1 MRQPPAR
8 IPVLLLVA
16 ALVLGLAGCG
26 GDTGTADTGD
36 SGSGAFP
43 VTIPNRYGET
53 VVEKRPARVV
63 SIGFHEHDIL
73 LALGVRPVALQ
84 QWMAEYEGGV
94 GPWAASLLGDAKPKV
109 FPSEATELNMGEIAK
124 LKPDLI
130 VGTYREVSKADYEL
144 LSKMAP
150 TLVRPKG
157 YVDYAVPYELETT
170 MIGKAVGKE
179 QKAKSLVAAAEK
191 KFADARKAHPEFN
204 GRTAAVAYPMENGG
218 LGIYNSGDPRG
229 EFLRKIGFTVP
240 KAVDKAA
247 GDKFYTELSP
257 ERLDLVGDVDVLLI
271 VDFGLSKDLYAKNE
285 LFQRLD
291 VAKRGNYVYPLP
303 YTNAVSHNDVVS
315 IPYCI
320 DKVVPVIAKTLER

>member
-1 MRQPPAR
+1 MRHPLAR
-8 IPVLLLVA
+8 IPVL
-16 ALVLGLAGCG
+16 ALVTALAFGLAGCG
-26 GDTGTADTGD
+26 GEASTDGDGGTA
-36 SGSGAFP
+36 SGAFP
-43 VTIPNRYGET
+43 VTIPNTYGET

-73 LALGVRPVALQ
+73 LALGVRPVAVQ
-84 QWMAEYEGGV
+84 QWMAEYKNGI
-94 GPWAASLLGDAKPKV
+94 GPWATPLLGDAKPKM
-109 FPSEATELNMGEIAK
+109 FPSTAAELNMGEIAK

-130 VGTYREVSKADYEL
+130 VGTYREVSRSDYEL

-157 YVDYAVPYELETT
+157 YVDYAVPYEIETK
-170 MIGKAVGKE
+170 MIGKALGKE
-179 QKAKSLVAAAEK
+179 KEANSLVAAAEK
-191 KFADARKAHPEFN
+191 KFADARKAHPEFE
-204 GRTAAVAYPMENGG
+204 GRTAAIAYPMENGG

-229 EFLRKIGFTVP
+229 EFLRKLGFTIP
-240 KAVDKAA
+240 KAVDEAA

-271 VDFGLSKDLYAKNE
+271 IDFGLPKDLYAKNA

-320 DKVVPVIAKTLER
+320 DKVVPVIAKTLEK